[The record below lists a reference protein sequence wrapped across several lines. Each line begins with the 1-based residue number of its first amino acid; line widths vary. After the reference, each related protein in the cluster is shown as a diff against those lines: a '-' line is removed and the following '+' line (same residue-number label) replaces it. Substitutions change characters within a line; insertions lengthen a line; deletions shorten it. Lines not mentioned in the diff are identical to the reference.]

1 MMKKVLP
8 KPTILQLDEYDV
20 NQRIIEALTNV
31 CSHAVLFSIVDK
43 AKDAG
48 EISNEL
54 QLSISNVY
62 KTLMNLEK
70 LTLIKIERFVVTNTG
85 KKIKLYRS
93 RIKKAKISVEGINSK
108 VELVNNENYNQKI
121 STN

>member
-1 MMKKVLP
+1 MKKVLP
-8 KPTILQLDEYDV
+8 KPTILQLNEYDV

-108 VELVNNENYNQKI
+108 VELVNNENSYQKI
-121 STN
+121 SAN

>member
-1 MMKKVLP
+1 MLKKVLH

-20 NQRIIEALTNV
+20 NQRVIEALTNV

-43 AKDAG
+43 AKDA
-48 EISNEL
+48 EKISNEL
-54 QLSISNVY
+54 RISISNVY

-70 LTLIKIERFVVTNTG
+70 LTLIKIEKFEITKTG

-108 VELVNNENYNQKI
+108 VELISNENGH
-121 STN
+121 

>member
-1 MMKKVLP
+1 MLKKVLH

-20 NQRIIEALTNV
+20 NQRVIEALTNV

-70 LTLIKIERFVVTNTG
+70 LTLIKIEKFEVTKTG

-93 RIKKAKISVEGINSK
+93 KIKKAKISVEGINSN
-108 VELVNNENYNQKI
+108 VELINNETEY
-121 STN
+121 